1 MLELR
6 RLIGFQVENGERE
19 MLDRVMCRVEQL
31 SIWAV
36 CMLFCS
42 VCLMIFLSDSLRPLF
57 SFAYKAYEDGES
69 AMIHGAHHHCNR
81 LTATTTTTRATT
93 TTTSVTRP
101 TEGTRNPI
109 GYTNTHTLE
118 LRNQKVCICVSLFL
132 CDFRCLILYRSI
144 CVPVLCGSVALFGDQ
159 WQDLVNK

>member
-1 MLELR
+1 
-6 RLIGFQVENGERE
+6 

-81 LTATTTTTRATT
+81 LTTTTATTTTRATT

-109 GYTNTHTLE
+109 GYTQTHTRVAQPKGVHLC
-118 LRNQKVCICVSLFL
+118 LALSRSFYAISVVLFFIALSVCQC
-132 CDFRCLILYRSI
+132 
-144 CVPVLCGSVALFGDQ
+144 SVALWHFLGISGRI
-159 WQDLVNK
+159 